1 VLLAKEGI
9 AIMTSTPGYS
19 NNGIIATLLYNSVVV
34 KDLRLK
40 DGDKDK
46 DLVSVYVHV

>member
-1 VLLAKEGI
+1 
-9 AIMTSTPGYS
+9 MTSTPGYS